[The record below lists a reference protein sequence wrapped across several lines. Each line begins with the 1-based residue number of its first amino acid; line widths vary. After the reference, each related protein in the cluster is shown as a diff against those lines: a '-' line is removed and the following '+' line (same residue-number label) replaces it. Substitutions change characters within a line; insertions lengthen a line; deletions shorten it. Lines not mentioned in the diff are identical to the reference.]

1 MQLYLL
7 LSRMKEIL
15 VGIVSG
21 IISGLGMGGGTILI
35 TFLTCF
41 LGISQIVAQASNIIF
56 FVPTSII
63 ATIVNVRNNT
73 LKWKVAIPLVISGVI
88 GAAAGSIIAN
98 KLNTNVLKKAFAIFL
113 IFIVIYQII
122 CWYRKYIKRHNIFR
136 R

>member
-122 CWYRKYIKRHNIFR
+122 CWYRKYIKKA
-136 R
+136 

>member
-88 GAAAGSIIAN
+88 GAAA
-98 KLNTNVLKKAFAIFL
+98 NVLKKAFAIFL

-122 CWYRKYIKRHNIFR
+122 CWYRKYIKKA
-136 R
+136 

>member
-1 MQLYLL
+1 MLPYLL

-98 KLNTNVLKKAFAIFL
+98 RLNTNVLKKAFAIFL

-122 CWYRKYIKRHNIFR
+122 CWYRKYIKKA
-136 R
+136 

>member
-1 MQLYLL
+1 
-7 LSRMKEIL
+7 MKEIL

-122 CWYRKYIKRHNIFR
+122 CWYRKNIKKA
-136 R
+136 